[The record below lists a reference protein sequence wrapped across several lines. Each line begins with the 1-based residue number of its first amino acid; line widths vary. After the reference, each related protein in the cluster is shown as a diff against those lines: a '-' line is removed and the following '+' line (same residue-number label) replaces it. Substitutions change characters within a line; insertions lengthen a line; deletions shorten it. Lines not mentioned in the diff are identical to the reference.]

1 MCSPHL
7 LPFSSSSLH
16 SSPSA
21 LCTSSFL
28 ATALFSA
35 HDALEIRGHR
45 RGPDVLPQ
53 RSDWRNVREQD
64 TGRCLPF
71 SRLRSSSSL
80 CFSPSALC
88 TSSFLAP
95 ALYSAAGRTR
105 LLEPERSAPLS
116 AVRTL
121 FQERTRFLHT
131 KRSQRRRTQRP
142 GAAEV
147 LRRTVIGR
155 RRPRPNRCHKSQPE
169 ILSSPR

>member
-1 MCSPHL
+1 M
-7 LPFSSSSLH
+7 F
-16 SSPSA
+16 SSPSPFSRSPPPHSTPHLPHFA
-21 LCTSSFL
+21 LLPSSPPRSSQL
-28 ATALFSA
+28 TMPWKSAVTAEGQTYY
-35 HDALEIRGHR
+35 HNDQTGETYENR
-45 RGPDVLPQ
+45 R
-53 RSDWRNVREQD
+53 
-64 TGRCLPF
+64 RCLPF

-88 TSSFLAP
+88 TSSFLTP